1 MVKII
6 WTQRSLTDL
15 KSIAE
20 YISQDSIKYASLTIE
35 RLITVTQHIETNPRI
50 GRMVPEMGRK
60 DKFREIIQGNY
71 KENLSYELIGED
83 GPDHDKTFRVSAKLG
98 DKTIGSGSGRTKK
111 AAEQKAA
118 YQALVLMKNK
128 K

>member
-35 RLITVTQHIETNPRI
+35 RIINVTSYLETNPRI
-50 GRMVPEMGRK
+50 GRMVPEMRRH
-60 DKFREIIQGNY
+60 DKIREIIYGNY
-71 KENLSYELIGED
+71 RIIYKITSTLTVHILTVHHSSKRLRQTSLRRL
-83 GPDHDKTFRVSAKLG
+83 K
-98 DKTIGSGSGRTKK
+98 
-111 AAEQKAA
+111 
-118 YQALVLMKNK
+118 
-128 K
+128 

>member
-35 RLITVTQHIETNPRI
+35 RLINVTLYLETNPRI
-50 GRMVPEMGRK
+50 GRLRRQLTKPPAVSF
-60 DKFREIIQGNY
+60 KFQAPPR
-71 KENLSYELIGED
+71 
-83 GPDHDKTFRVSAKLG
+83 PKL
-98 DKTIGSGSGRTKK
+98 
-111 AAEQKAA
+111 Q
-118 YQALVLMKNK
+118 
-128 K
+128 

>member
-15 KSIAE
+15 KFIAE

-35 RLITVTQHIETNPRI
+35 RLINLTKYLETNSRI

-60 DKFREIIQGNY
+60 DKFREIIYGNY
-71 KENLSYELIGED
+71 RIIYKITSTLTVHILTVHHSSKRLRQTSLQRS
-83 GPDHDKTFRVSAKLG
+83 K
-98 DKTIGSGSGRTKK
+98 
-111 AAEQKAA
+111 
-118 YQALVLMKNK
+118 
-128 K
+128 

>member
-20 YISQDSIKYASLTIE
+20 FISQDSVMYASLTIE
-35 RLITVTQHIETNPRI
+35 RLINATRYIEINVRI

-60 DKFREIIQGNY
+60 DKFREIIHGNY
-71 KENLSYELIGED
+71 RIIYKITSTQTAHILTV
-83 GPDHDKTFRVSAKLG
+83 HHSARRLRQTSLRG
-98 DKTIGSGSGRTKK
+98 
-111 AAEQKAA
+111 
-118 YQALVLMKNK
+118 L
-128 K
+128 

>member
-15 KSIAE
+15 KSIGE

-35 RLITVTQHIETNPRI
+35 RLFDVTKYLETNPRI

-60 DKFREIIQGNY
+60 DKFREIIYGNY
-71 KENLSYELIGED
+71 RIIYKITSTLTVHILTVHHSSKRLRQTSLQR
-83 GPDHDKTFRVSAKLG
+83 PK
-98 DKTIGSGSGRTKK
+98 
-111 AAEQKAA
+111 
-118 YQALVLMKNK
+118 
-128 K
+128 

>member
-35 RLITVTQHIETNPRI
+35 RLFDITKYLGKNPRI
-50 GRMVPEMGRK
+50 GRMVPDMGRK
-60 DKFREIIQGNY
+60 DKFREIIYGNY
-71 KENLSYELIGED
+71 RIIYRLLA
-83 GPDHDKTFRVSAKLG
+83 P
-98 DKTIGSGSGRTKK
+98 
-111 AAEQKAA
+111 
-118 YQALVLMKNK
+118 
-128 K
+128 